1 MLNSENNIKVII
13 ITTNTI
19 YDYISKFIRESSLVF
34 YIVTGESFEIQIG
47 LEILRKKYGIKYL
60 LNDGGRI
67 MTKAIADCG
76 ILSEERVTLEKF
88 NSITLGYNI
97 NNSCI
102 LGKSGIGIDDS
113 EIEHSILLDSQNI
126 EEEKLNVYIYP
137 MDEKK
142 IF

>member
-19 YDYISKFIRESSLVF
+19 YDYISKFIKESSLVF
-34 YIVTGESFEIQIG
+34 YVVTGESFEIQIG

-88 NSITLGYNI
+88 NSITLGYTI

-102 LGKSGIGIDDS
+102 LGKSGTGIDDS